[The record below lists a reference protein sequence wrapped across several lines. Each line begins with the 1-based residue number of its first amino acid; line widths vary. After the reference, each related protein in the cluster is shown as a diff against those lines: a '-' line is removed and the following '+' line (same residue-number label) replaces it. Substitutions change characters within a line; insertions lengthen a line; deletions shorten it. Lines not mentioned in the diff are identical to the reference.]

1 MKSIKEKK
9 RTEKK
14 NAIAKTD
21 KKKGKISFLNER
33 MKNGEGY

>member
-9 RTEKK
+9 RTKK
-14 NAIAKTD
+14 ENTITKTN

>member
-1 MKSIKEKK
+1 MKPIKEKK
-9 RTEKK
+9 RTEKE
-14 NAIAKTD
+14 NAITKAD